1 MTLAF
6 TPLKL
11 ELVFEPVATGA
22 RSEAEI
28 CRDRC
33 RGGNDPG
40 QGWIT
45 GQTHGLVIDDVAV
58 LVEMKLTVPRMVTA
72 PLLSIRKKPAPLI
85 EISSGLLVV
94 VILPWVKLLLDRRQR
109 HPDSDL
115 AGSAAG
121 QGIGVNIGKI
131 GCAGLVAYRTA
142 FAMLLLVESMAFD
155 AVFSPLKPCWNA
167 MFFPLSKFLERH

>member
-1 MTLAF
+1 MENYRSADLGSSLRPSRQPDRRPRRWSAYGLAGNPRLTLAF

-11 ELVFEPVATGA
+11 SWYSKPVLRVPG
-22 RSEAEI
+22 RSRNLASG
-28 CRDRC
+28 DRC

-58 LVEMKLTVPRMVTA
+58 LVEMKIDRSGEQVTA
-72 PLLSIRKKPAPLI
+72 PLLSHPEETRSVDRDI
-85 EISSGLLVV
+85 ERIVGGGDIALG
-94 VILPWVKLLLDRRQR
+94 KLLLDRRQR

-121 QGIGVNIGKI
+121 QEL
-131 GCAGLVAYRTA
+131 A
-142 FAMLLLVESMAFD
+142 
-155 AVFSPLKPCWNA
+155 
-167 MFFPLSKFLERH
+167 